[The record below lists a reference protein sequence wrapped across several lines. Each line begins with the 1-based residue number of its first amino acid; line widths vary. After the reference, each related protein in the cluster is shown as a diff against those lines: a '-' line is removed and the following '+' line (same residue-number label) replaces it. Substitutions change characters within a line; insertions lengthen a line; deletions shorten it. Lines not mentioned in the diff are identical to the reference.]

1 MPRSSQM
8 LNKKVRRRLAK
19 VETKVLQE
27 WSPIISSSLPIVCSS
42 EKSFI
47 AEKNSQ
53 KTLK

>member
-8 LNKKVRRRLAK
+8 LNKKVRTLAK

-53 KTLK
+53 KI